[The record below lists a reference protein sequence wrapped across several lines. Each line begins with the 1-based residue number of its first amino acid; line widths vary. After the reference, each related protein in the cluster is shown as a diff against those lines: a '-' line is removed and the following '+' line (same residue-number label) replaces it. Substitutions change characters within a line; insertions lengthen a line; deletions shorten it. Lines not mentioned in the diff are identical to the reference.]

1 MKIYIQVL
9 SFLSIYLINNVNSF
23 CLPEYMKGY
32 ALNIR
37 SSIAPI
43 LKSNNLSLT
52 EFSITPNFN
61 LKLESPDN
69 TSIIHSSI
77 IGIGT
82 IPCKN
87 ILFNSQYLEKFKLPD
102 AQELDSLGLWLEKKN
117 DHDFLINFCPY

>member
-1 MKIYIQVL
+1 MKIYILVL
-9 SFLSIYLINNVNSF
+9 SFLIIFLINKVNTF

-32 ALNIR
+32 APNIR
-37 SSIAPI
+37 SSIAPS
-43 LKSNNLSLT
+43 LKLNSLSLT
-52 EFSITPNFN
+52 EFSPVSNFN
-61 LKLESPDN
+61 LKLDSPEN

-82 IPCKN
+82 RSCKN
-87 ILFNSQYLEKFKLPD
+87 ILFNSQYLEKFKLPY